1 MGRGLV
7 VSEKKS
13 CFSSKEKRKKG
24 VSVKKFPV
32 FIEIEGASPS
42 KFQITKELF
51 AESRQQRSYG
61 SDFAALEAES
71 RSGAEFEA

>member
-13 CFSSKEKRKKG
+13 CFSSTEKRKKG

-32 FIEIEGASPS
+32 FIEIEGVDPS
-42 KFQITKELF
+42 KF
-51 AESRQQRSYG
+51 
-61 SDFAALEAES
+61 
-71 RSGAEFEA
+71 